1 MRKAFKL
8 AENQL
13 SGTSEQ
19 LFIYRLEISL
29 YKGKGKRV
37 RAHMHVYKENLSQ
50 LLQNC

>member
-8 AENQL
+8 GRNQL
-13 SGTSEQ
+13 LGTSEQ
-19 LFIYRLEISL
+19 LFIYRLELSL

-37 RAHMHVYKENLSQ
+37 RAHMHAYKENLWQ